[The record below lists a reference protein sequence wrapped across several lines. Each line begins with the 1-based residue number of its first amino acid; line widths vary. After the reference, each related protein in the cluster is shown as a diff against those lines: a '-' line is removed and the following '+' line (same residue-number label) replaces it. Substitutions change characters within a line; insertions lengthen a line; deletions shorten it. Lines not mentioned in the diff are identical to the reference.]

1 MVMEYPAATEDRGF
15 AESVVL
21 TGVQF
26 LLAND
31 GTLCVPWREAD
42 CEVSKRMS
50 EEGVVRS
57 RSSTVWARLYRNVGG
72 QRKTDTLGQSRNT
85 ARLKVPTKER
95 GCVGVRL

>member
-42 CEVSKRMS
+42 CGVSKRMS
-50 EEGVVRS
+50 EEGAWTGGVVHRKLK
-57 RSSTVWARLYRNVGG
+57 RQRLNHDSLKHS
-72 QRKTDTLGQSRNT
+72 QDLGYD
-85 ARLKVPTKER
+85 
-95 GCVGVRL
+95 C